1 MKSAAYRLIGVQAD
15 GKRVVI
21 LEPSTRE
28 VAELVM
34 RLIQHSS
41 PYAELRIEGG
51 PDEGDGQE
59 GNGEGDDEEP

>member
-1 MKSAAYRLIGVQAD
+1 MKSAAYRLIGVHAD

-28 VAELVM
+28 VAELVK

-51 PDEGDGQE
+51 PDEGEAQE
-59 GNGEGDDEEP
+59 GNGGGDDEES